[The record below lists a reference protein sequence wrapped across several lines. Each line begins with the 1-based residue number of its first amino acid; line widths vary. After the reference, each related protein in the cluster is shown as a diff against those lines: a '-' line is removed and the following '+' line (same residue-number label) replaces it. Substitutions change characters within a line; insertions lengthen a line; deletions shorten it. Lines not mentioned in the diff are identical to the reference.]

1 MTIDNE
7 EIAIIMPAWNAER
20 TIRSSIESVIQQ
32 TYQNWK
38 LIIINDASTDRT
50 VSVIQ
55 KYLCQDK
62 RIILIS
68 NAKNSGVA
76 FSRNQGLSIIKDEKW
91 VAFLD
96 SDDLWHTEKLRIQ
109 MTFMKNNISDFTFT
123 SYWRITEDGCLSSRP
138 VKIPSDLTYKQFLGN
153 TAIATSTVML
163 KINKDL
169 PKLNQGFSYED
180 FSYWCSILSG
190 RDDYARWSYTL
201 GIGVRA
207 SGIPI
212 PLMAY
217 RICNNSVS
225 RKRFLMSRWVW
236 HILRTQEKLSFLYS
250 VIKYVEY
257 GARALIKHTK
267 YRPRFSGISML
278 PLELYLLATA
288 SDRISDSHL

>member
-1 MTIDNE
+1 MTIDNDQ
-7 EIAIIMPAWNAER
+7 IAIIMPAWNAER

-76 FSRNQGLSIIKDEKW
+76 FSRNQGLATIKDEEW
-91 VAFLD
+91 LAFLD

-109 MTFMKNNISDFTFT
+109 MSFMKNNISDFTFT

-138 VKIPSDLTYKQFLGN
+138 VKVPSDLTYRQFLGN

-163 KINKDL
+163 KINKKL
-169 PKLNQGFSYED
+169 PKINQGLSHED
-180 FSYWCSILSG
+180 FSYWCSILSV
-190 RDDYARWSYTL
+190 RDDYARWSYRL
-201 GIGVRA
+201 GISARA
-207 SGIPI
+207 IGIPI

-250 VIKYVEY
+250 VIKFVEY
-257 GARALIKHTK
+257 GTRALIKHTK
-267 YRPRFSGISML
+267 YRPRFSVISML
-278 PLELYLLATA
+278 PPELYLLATA